1 MKQVRTYLLES
12 VRKHTHTR
20 ALFACIQ
27 VYNVMVL
34 IDHRAFFVCLCCVSC
49 APWQP
54 PGLLL
59 SPLQKAG
66 HIVSSVLPLRN
77 QLANQYM
84 ERDLMLS
91 ASSSI
96 MRIQINTQ
104 AVSDGV
110 NLVTKVCTNIARG
123 CPIHFWF
130 GKKGYL

>member
-1 MKQVRTYLLES
+1 
-12 VRKHTHTR
+12 
-20 ALFACIQ
+20 
-27 VYNVMVL
+27 MVL

-66 HIVSSVLPLRN
+66 HIVSSVSPLRN

-96 MRIQINTQ
+96 MRIQIFTQ
-104 AVSDGV
+104 TLSGV
-110 NLVTKVCTNIARG
+110 NLVTKVCINIARG
-123 CPIHFWF
+123 CPIHVYVD
-130 GKKGYL
+130 GKKFLFLELLYYSKCRK